1 MEKILFICIGNS
13 KIIGDSLGPLV
24 GYIILKKKKQIEKNT
39 KIEVLGT
46 ITSPLVYSKIETAI
60 EQINKNE
67 YSKIIIIDSA
77 LGNKNNIGE
86 VSINTSNINVGK
98 SINKGRLITGD
109 IIIKGIVA
117 QNYHNVEK
125 NKEALNKVTL
135 EEIESIS
142 KKVLKIIYSI
152 IPKKSIKTF

>member
-1 MEKILFICIGNS
+1 ML
-13 KIIGDSLGPLV
+13 
-24 GYIILKKKKQIEKNT
+24 
-39 KIEVLGT
+39 
-46 ITSPLVYSKIETAI
+46 
-60 EQINKNE
+60 
-67 YSKIIIIDSA
+67 
-77 LGNKNNIGE
+77 
-86 VSINTSNINVGK
+86 GK

-117 QNYHNVEK
+117 QNHHNVEK
-125 NKEALNKVTL
+125 NIEALNKVTL